1 MFSVECQEHT
11 KFDVFVIFTHKNGCH
26 SLYKKVSS
34 ELSTA
39 LHKQFSRK
47 KKKTKK
53 IVEIPS
59 KQSKQN
65 DDNVVIAGTLHFIA
79 VVVVE

>member
-1 MFSVECQEHT
+1 M
-11 KFDVFVIFTHKNGCH
+11 FVIFTHKNGCH

-47 KKKTKK
+47 KKKKK